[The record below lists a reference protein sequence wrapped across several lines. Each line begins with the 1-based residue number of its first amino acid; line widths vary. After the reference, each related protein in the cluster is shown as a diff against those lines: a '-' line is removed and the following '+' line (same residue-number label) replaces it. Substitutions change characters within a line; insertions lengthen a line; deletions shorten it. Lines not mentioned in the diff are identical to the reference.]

1 MPRPLKLAAQA
12 YLAIEERIVT
22 LALEPGSLIS
32 ERRLIE
38 MIGLGRTP
46 VREAMQRLSWEGLI
60 EVRPRAGIKIADIRA
75 EDCAKVVEL
84 RQVLEPRLA
93 RSAARFATPNL
104 LEDVRACRA
113 MMLQS
118 LPNQDAEMFLKA
130 DKGFDEAM
138 MAAAENSYLT
148 NILAPL
154 QTHSRRFWY
163 RYFSRDSMER
173 LGHGHIAVMDA
184 VLARDDLRAYQSM
197 ETLMGVMAIHAQAL
211 KD

>member
-1 MPRPLKLAAQA
+1 MSQNLNLANQA
-12 YLAIEERIVT
+12 YLAIEEKIVT

-32 ERRLIE
+32 ERKLIE

-60 EVRPRAGIKIADIRA
+60 EVRPRAGFKISEIRA

-93 RSAARFATPNL
+93 RAAARFITPNL
-104 LEDVRACRA
+104 LEDVKTYRQ
-113 MMLQS
+113 MMLDS
-118 LPNQDAEMFLKA
+118 LPAQDAKLYLKA
-130 DKGFDEAM
+130 DKGFDVAV
-138 MAAAENSYLT
+138 MAAAENIYLT

-173 LGHGHIAVMDA
+173 LGQAHITVMDA

-197 ETLMGVMAIHAQAL
+197 ETLMGVVAIHAQAL

>member
-1 MPRPLKLAAQA
+1 MPQPPNLATQA
-12 YLAIEERIVT
+12 YLEIEERIVT
-22 LALEPGSLIS
+22 LSLEPGSLIS
-32 ERRLIE
+32 ERNLIE

-46 VREAMQRLSWEGLI
+46 LREAMQRLSWEGLI

-93 RSAARFATPNL
+93 RAAARFATPNL
-104 LEDVRACRA
+104 LEDVRKYRQ
-113 MMLQS
+113 MMMDS
-118 LPNQDAEMFLKA
+118 LPEQDAKLYLKA
-130 DKGFDEAM
+130 DKGFDVAM

-173 LGHGHIAVMDA
+173 LGQAHLTVMDA

>member
-1 MPRPLKLAAQA
+1 MSQPPNLATQA
-12 YLAIEERIVT
+12 YLAIEEQIVT

-32 ERRLIE
+32 ERNLIE

-60 EVRPRAGIKIADIRA
+60 EVRPRAGIKISDIRA
-75 EDCAKVVEL
+75 EDCAKVTEL

-93 RSAARFATPNL
+93 RSAARYATPNL
-104 LEDVRACRA
+104 LDDIQKYRQL
-113 MMLQS
+113 MLDS
-118 LPNQDAEMFLKA
+118 LPDQDAKLYLKA
-130 DKGFDEAM
+130 DKGFDVAM
-138 MAAAENSYLT
+138 MGSAENPYLT

-163 RYFSRDSMER
+163 RYFSRESMGR
-173 LGHGHIAVMDA
+173 LAQGHIAVMDA
-184 VLARDDLRAYQSM
+184 ILARDDLRAFQQM
-197 ETLMGVMAIHAQAL
+197 ETLMGVVAIHAQAL

>member
-1 MPRPLKLAAQA
+1 MSKPHNLATQA
-12 YLAIEERIVT
+12 YFAIEERIVT

-32 ERRLIE
+32 ERNLIE

-46 VREAMQRLSWEGLI
+46 VREAMQRLQWEGLI

-75 EDCAKVVEL
+75 DDCAKVVEL

-104 LEDVRACRA
+104 LENIQTYRQ
-113 MMLQS
+113 MMLDS
-118 LPNQDAEMFLKA
+118 LPGQDAKLYLKA
-130 DKGFDEAM
+130 DKGFDEAL
-138 MAAAENSYLT
+138 MAAAENPYLT

-163 RYFSRDSMER
+163 RYFSRDSMAR
-173 LGHGHIAVMDA
+173 LGQVHISVMDA
-184 VLARDDLRAYQSM
+184 VLMRDDLRAFQTM
-197 ETLMGVMAIHAQAL
+197 ETLMGVVAIHAQAL